1 MARSRLASPRL
12 RLGLAL
18 VIAIDMAVAVAGLG
32 ATGHHRAPEVALPLA
47 GPVEIPNSPP
57 RAIPVA
63 QPPAAP
69 AAATVKAARASAN
82 RAVAATASAGSPA
95 APVTRS
101 NAAALSRWRAALA
114 DRNNHPADVVVVGD
128 SITEGYFVTD
138 GNRWMARLRDDLRS
152 AYPTS
157 ASGGEGFIP
166 AWHVGRALDHSVD
179 AWTQRWTLSNFP
191 QDWTDSGY
199 GLGRRALV
207 FTDARQSASITVTA
221 DRAWLVYTEGPDEGL
236 VRITVD
242 NKLPVLLDTN
252 AKATRSGRAWDSGP
266 LGAGNHTVTV
276 AAVPGSTAVLDGIM
290 PFVGDGG
297 GGPDQGRG
305 VRVWDGGHSKY
316 TTAEFADSSYWA
328 QGFDMISPD
337 LVIIELGTN
346 DDYFGRS
353 PDQVRANVDRI
364 VDTIRQQ
371 AKSAGRPIPSIAVMP
386 VWARGDRTIAE
397 WQRYRGALLAAADDR
412 GLAVLD
418 AFAELNQ
425 APATPTTNGLFMDVI
440 HPNPAGHRWLGDMIT
455 RLLAT

>member
-1 MARSRLASPRL
+1 M
-12 RLGLAL
+12 
-18 VIAIDMAVAVAGLG
+18 IAIDMAVAVAGLG
-32 ATGHHRAPEVALPLA
+32 ATAHRPAPEVALPLA
-47 GPVEIPNSPP
+47 GPVEVPSTPP
-57 RAIPVA
+57 RVIPVA
-63 QPPAAP
+63 QPGPAP
-69 AAATVKAARASAN
+69 AKATVKAARVSAN
-82 RAVAATASAGSPA
+82 RSVPSPTPAPSAAATRT
-95 APVTRS
+95 TRS
-101 NAAALSRWRAALA
+101 NATALVRWRAALA

-138 GNRWMARLRDDLRS
+138 ADRWITRLRDDLRA

-157 ASGGEGFIP
+157 THGGEGFIP
-166 AWHVGRALDHSVD
+166 AWHVGRALDHGVD

-207 FTDARQSASITVTA
+207 FSDARQSASISVTA
-221 DRAWLVYTEGPDEGL
+221 DRAWLAYTEGPDEGL

-252 AKATRSGRAWDSGP
+252 ANATRSGRVWDSGP
-266 LGAGNHTVTV
+266 LGAGNHTFTV
-276 AAVPGSTAVLDGIM
+276 AAVPGSQAVLDGIM

-305 VRVWDGGHSKY
+305 VRVWEGGHSKY
-316 TTAEFADSSYWA
+316 TTEEFAQSSFWA
-328 QGFDMISPD
+328 QGFDTISPD

-353 PDQVRANVDRI
+353 LDQVRANVVRI

-371 AKSAGRPIPSIAVMP
+371 AKAAARPVPSIAVMP
-386 VWARGDRTIAE
+386 VWARGDRTVAE
-397 WQRYRGALLAAADDR
+397 WQRYRAALLAAADDR

-425 APATPTTNGLFMDVI
+425 APATPTTSGLFMDVI

-455 RLLAT
+455 RLLAA